1 MSSVGRKLRRRCA
14 ENGRGGFSGL
24 ALMVTP
30 CCSSSVSRLS
40 LANDGCCVVKWVALV
55 PVPGSATGVL
65 VTPLMASPVVVTVTT
80 LSSVTCSLKT
90 LYGSV
95 IVVGCAGARSTF
107 VMKMLAASSTSRVIQ
122 NRLERNG
129 FGMGGTGGLGADAGL
144 GARAGGGG
152 GETAMLLRP
161 QFAAQ
166 RGEEGPGLATNYT
179 RRVAG
184 ETTLSAL
191 SSGYVALAG
200 VVRALHG
207 DWPALA
213 PGYEG
218 WTCRDLLAHRSSS
231 AASLPAV
238 ATSLTQTRDTNA
250 AAFDST
256 RWNASQV
263 PRPPEKHP
271 PNLFAPHHPGT
282 PPPPL

>member
-1 MSSVGRKLRRRCA
+1 MSSVGPKLRRSCSQ
-14 ENGRGGFSGL
+14 NGSGGFSGL
-24 ALMVTP
+24 AVMVTP

-65 VTPLMASPVVVTVTT
+65 VTPVMASPVVVTVTT

-95 IVVGCAGARSTF
+95 IVVGCAGASSTF

-129 FGMGGTGGLGADAGL
+129 FGMGGTGGLGAVAGL

-152 GETAMLLRP
+152 GETAMLHR
-161 QFAAQ
+161 QQYAAQ
-166 RGEEGPGLATNYT
+166 RGEERPGLATNYT

-191 SSGYVALAG
+191 SSRDVALSG

-207 DWPALA
+207 DWTALA

-218 WTCRDLLAHRSSS
+218 WTCRDLLAHLSSS

-238 ATSLTQTRDTNA
+238 ASPVTETSGPHSAPPTITRA
-250 AAFDST
+250 S
-256 RWNASQV
+256 ASQRR
-263 PRPPEKHP
+263 PR
-271 PNLFAPHHPGT
+271 A
-282 PPPPL
+282 